1 MNRTLQQFTS
11 SLNRGLVLLE
21 GQAQLNGAGAVTN
34 ASGAGILSVTRVS
47 TGLYR
52 IVFGVNY
59 TNNGVTSIIYDTYF
73 QYLFGSLSFLSG
85 LGLSGLSDLTWSFTP
100 AVSIVTGTN
109 PIPHVDV
116 TFVNDTG
123 VVTDPATGLIIN
135 FFFMLKNS
143 AAQP

>member
-34 ASGAGILSVTRVS
+34 ISGAGILDVTRNS
-47 TGLYR
+47 TGVYE
-52 IVFGVNY
+52 ISFGVDY
-59 TNNGVTSIIYDTYF
+59 TNNGTTSIIYDSYF
-73 QYLFGSLSFLSG
+73 SYLFGSLSFLSG
-85 LGLSGLSDLTWSFTP
+85 LALSGLSDLTWYFTP
-100 AVSIVTGTN
+100 AVSIVTGSN
-109 PIPHVDV
+109 PVPHVLV
-116 TFVNDTG
+116 TFVNNSG
-123 VVTDPATGLIIN
+123 VVTDPPSGTIIN

>member
-34 ASGAGILSVTRVS
+34 TSGAGILSVARQS

-52 IVFGVNY
+52 ISFGINY
-59 TNNGVTSIIYDTYF
+59 TQNGVSSIIYDTYF
-73 QYLFGSLSFLSG
+73 SYLFGSLSFLSG
-85 LGLSGLSDLTWSFTP
+85 LGLAGLSDLTWSFLP
-100 AVSIVTGTN
+100 AVSMSGSN
-109 PIPHVDV
+109 PVPHVDV
-116 TFVNDTG
+116 RFVDNTG
-123 VVTDPATGLIIN
+123 AVVDPATGLIIN